1 MKKNKLIAE
10 FMGFPTQTDVVD
22 DRTLAYYVGKSIIH
36 TDNTENENDNDVFH
50 PDDMQFHTSWDWL
63 MPVVEKIESLR
74 NKNGDG
80 YRFTIDMCNT
90 HIEGSKIGVIG
101 ASCKIDAVY
110 QSVVEF
116 INLKTNNEELNCE
129 FCDKEMKEEDHNFCD
144 ICDECRQEV

>member
-1 MKKNKLIAE
+1 MKNNKLIAD
-10 FMGFPTQTDVVD
+10 FMYVDGF
-22 DRTLAYYVGKSIIH
+22 
-36 TDNTENENDNDVFH
+36 EH
-50 PDDMQFHTSWDWL
+50 PKVEGSLPWGSYHNSWDWL

-74 NKNGDG
+74 DTNGDG

-101 ASCKIDAVY
+101 ASYKIDAVY

-116 INLKTNNEELNCE
+116 INLKTNNEEFNCE

-144 ICDECRQEV
+144 ICDECREEEDYE

>member
-1 MKKNKLIAE
+1 MKNNKLIAE
-10 FMGFPTQTDVVD
+10 FMGMKYSDERSFDNGEWTHTIKSLSKFQTDW
-22 DRTLAYYVGKSIIH
+22 
-36 TDNTENENDNDVFH
+36 N
-50 PDDMQFHTSWDWL
+50 WL

-101 ASCKIDAVY
+101 ASYKIDAVY

-129 FCDKEMKEEDHNFCD
+129 FCGKEMKEEDHNFCD